1 MKSSDRFMLK
11 VLWHI
16 TADVTYQFHASSSYT
31 IHTDNNA
38 TRRGGVGVEGWGR
51 VGGGGGFG
59 GWGWG
64 WCGGGWMVEMA
75 GEVYM

>member
-1 MKSSDRFMLK
+1 MLK

-38 TRRGGVGVEGWGR
+38 TRRGGVGVNDNSQTH
-51 VGGGGGFG
+51 GGG
-59 GWGWG
+59 
-64 WCGGGWMVEMA
+64 VKVLY
-75 GEVYM
+75 EVLLR